1 MGLGEPVSAL
11 PVGPCPPQGHLTSL
25 QCIAKCPYISVQVRI
40 KIQRCELR
48 PLARHQTSFSRAHAA
63 WIWNVS
69 NCLADVSVRELML
82 VLSFPFGTSSIC
94 ATFES
99 IGSLLVG
106 SLLRGA

>member
-1 MGLGEPVSAL
+1 
-11 PVGPCPPQGHLTSL
+11 
-25 QCIAKCPYISVQVRI
+25 
-40 KIQRCELR
+40 
-48 PLARHQTSFSRAHAA
+48 
-63 WIWNVS
+63 
-69 NCLADVSVRELML
+69 LADVSVRELML